1 MKLFVTRKSSSSVN
15 SSDTETL
22 DHYFRISNIP
32 AIKQY
37 FDLYPEKVNCKEQRV
52 INNSAWLDS
61 FVSSYHV
68 RQHRNHKIL
77 IRNRGSS

>member
-37 FDLYPEKVNCKEQRV
+37 FDLYPEKVNSKEQRV
-52 INNSAWLDS
+52 INN
-61 FVSSYHV
+61 
-68 RQHRNHKIL
+68 
-77 IRNRGSS
+77 